1 MRNVQ
6 SLKLH
11 MIIVVLLFFL
21 GTFLRLNAQV
31 WVPVSD
37 YSTINSTDKY
47 LLVDML
53 SGKAVGVQ
61 GSSTLT
67 TSVETLNM
75 QKSGVIVND
84 ELIQD
89 NIKWSFTKVSDGC
102 YNISC
107 YKGKNYKLYRD
118 GSNLCVS
125 RTPNSNVKWQ
135 IDYKKDEYT
144 GFLERA
150 SSWFV
155 LCLFRDVWKM
165 YSNTST
171 ALASHPTHMVVYEF
185 SEVIPPVASCY
196 SGLYYEPFDVTLS
209 AEEGYSI
216 HYTVDGTEPTVA
228 SPEYTEPIHITG
240 QTTLKAIAVNGDAV
254 SKVYVAEYKFGE
266 TMENIASF
274 KQLQDGDEARLLLK
288 DAYVIGADADNY
300 YVQDA
305 TGGIVIS
312 RTENNWAV
320 NDILNGVVKGK
331 FDNSNGLPKLKP
343 ADCQV
348 EVSSDGGNIQPAGL
362 TIDDLITDPQKYL
375 CTLVKLDEVSYDGK
389 GYIVS
394 ENTENK
400 IAFYDKF
407 NVTDQAVWPSLVDI
421 TGILFIEGDV
431 PQIAIRSWKD
441 VEDATNLVAPDFF
454 WSSSFYTADFAL
466 PEMAAY
472 PILTNSS
479 DGNLTFVS
487 SDTGVATVSS
497 TGEIKLTGTG
507 TTVITATVSET
518 KNYTMATAS
527 YELTVISSLATQRVA
542 FVSISTFD
550 NKTYALSN
558 VSTGSGK
565 LKAVPVRLFNGKVLC
580 TSDVDK
586 ISWYIEGDN
595 TVIRSASGQ
604 YLTYSATTS
613 LRMSDNAYLWN
624 HTSKNGDWYW
634 APNDDSERGI
644 AYSTETGTD
653 GFFGAYGLAYR
664 TKSEAK
670 LLVEGYVRTATSGKF
685 GTMCLPYGV
694 EATDMSG
701 AVFYEIAGKKVDDNG
716 LPVQLVLSPVEYLQA
731 GKPYLFKA
739 EADEI
744 VLAYSGEPASVAIGW
759 NGLIGS
765 FDGVG
770 AEASAILED
779 KYLLS
784 NNKIVKCGKGCTLGT
799 NRAYIDIEQVPVID
813 YSGVNML
820 TIQISTPTAVNDVH
834 GMSQTRADIYNIL
847 GQKIY
852 DQVDINDVANKLPS
866 GIYVI
871 NGKKVILNK

>member
-1 MRNVQ
+1 MRNVVL
-6 SLKLH
+6 LKLH
-11 MIIVVLLFFL
+11 TFIVVLLFFL
-21 GTFLRLNAQV
+21 GNALNLNAQV

-47 LLVDML
+47 LLVDVL

-61 GSSTLT
+61 GKAPKFDVK
-67 TSVETLNM
+67 VETVNF
-75 QKSGVIVND
+75 QESGMIVND

-89 NIKWSFTKVSDGC
+89 NIKWTFTKSSDG
-102 YNISC
+102 YYYISSQA
-107 YKGKNYKLYRD
+107 GKSYRLYCD
-118 GSNLCVS
+118 DAALYVI
-125 RTPNSNVKWQ
+125 RTSTSSYVKWQ
-135 IDYKKDEYT
+135 LDYKIYDYI
-144 GFLERA
+144 GFFEKTSGR
-150 SSWFV
+150 V
-155 LCLFRDVWKM
+155 LCLSGDIWKM
-165 YSNTST
+165 YSSVPSIKEN
-171 ALASHPTHMVVYEF
+171 PTHMVVYEY

-209 AEEGYSI
+209 AGEGYSI

-240 QTTLKAIAVNGDAV
+240 QTTLKAIAVNRDAV

-305 TGGIVIS
+305 TGGIVMS
-312 RTENNWAV
+312 RAENNWAV
-320 NDILNGVVKGK
+320 NDLLNGVVKGK
-331 FDNSNGLPKLKP
+331 FDDSNGLPKLQLV
-343 ADCQV
+343 DCQI
-348 EVSSDGGNIQPAGL
+348 EVSSDGGNIQPVSL
-362 TIDDLITDPQKYL
+362 TIDDLVTDPQKYL
-375 CTLVKLDEVSYDGK
+375 CTLVKLDAVSYDGK

-407 NVTDQAVWPSLVDI
+407 GAADQAVWPSLADV

-431 PQIAIRSWKD
+431 PQIAIRSWND

-454 WSSSFYTADFAL
+454 WSSSSYTADFAL
-466 PEMAAY
+466 PEMAEY

-487 SDTGVATVSS
+487 SDTDVAMVSS

-542 FVSISTFD
+542 FVSISTYD
-550 NKTYALSN
+550 SKAYALSN

-565 LKAVPVRLFNGKVLC
+565 LRAVPVRLFNGKVLC

-595 TVIRSASGQ
+595 TAIRSASGR

-624 HTSKNGDWYW
+624 HTSKNGAWYW
-634 APNDDSERGI
+634 APNDDSDRAI

-653 GFFGAYGLAYR
+653 GFFGAYGLVYS

-670 LLVEGYVRTATSGKF
+670 LLVEGYVRTVTSGKF
-685 GTMCLPYGV
+685 GTICLPYGV
-694 EATDMSG
+694 EAADMSG
-701 AVFYEIAGKKVDDNG
+701 AVFYEITGKKVDDNG

-731 GKPYLFKA
+731 GEPYLFKA

-744 VLAYSGEPASVAIGW
+744 VLAYSGEPASVAMGR

-765 FDGVG
+765 FDGIG
-770 AEASAILED
+770 AENSDILED

-784 NNKIVKCGKGCTLGT
+784 NNKVVKCGTGCTLGA
-799 NRAYIDIEQVPVID
+799 NRAYIDIGQVPVVD
-813 YSGVNML
+813 YGGVNTL
-820 TIQISTPTAVNDVH
+820 TVQINTPTAVNDVH
-834 GMSQTRADIYNIL
+834 GLSQVRVDVYNVL
-847 GQKIY
+847 GQKVY
-852 DQVDINDVANKLPS
+852 NQVDMNDAINKLPS

-871 NGKKVILNK
+871 NGKKIVLNK

>member
-107 YKGKNYKLYRD
+107 YKGKAYKLYRD

-135 IDYKKDEYT
+135 IDYKTDEYT

-150 SSWFV
+150 LSWYV

-165 YSNTST
+165 YPDAST
-171 ALASHPTHMVVYEF
+171 ALASHPTHMVVYEY
-185 SEVIPPVASCY
+185 SEVVPPVASCY

-209 AEEGYSI
+209 AEKGYSI

-288 DAYVIGADADNY
+288 DAYVIGADTDNY

-320 NDILNGVVKGK
+320 NDILNGVVKGN

-394 ENTENK
+394 GKTENK

-454 WSSSFYTADFAL
+454 WSSSSYTADFAL
-466 PEMAAY
+466 PEMAEY

-542 FVSISTFD
+542 FVSI
-550 NKTYALSN
+550 L
-558 VSTGSGK
+558 
-565 LKAVPVRLFNGKVLC
+565 
-580 TSDVDK
+580 
-586 ISWYIEGDN
+586 
-595 TVIRSASGQ
+595 Q
-604 YLTYSATTS
+604 
-613 LRMSDNAYLWN
+613 
-624 HTSKNGDWYW
+624 
-634 APNDDSERGI
+634 
-644 AYSTETGTD
+644 TENQMG
-653 GFFGAYGLAYR
+653 G
-664 TKSEAK
+664 
-670 LLVEGYVRTATSGKF
+670 
-685 GTMCLPYGV
+685 
-694 EATDMSG
+694 
-701 AVFYEIAGKKVDDNG
+701 
-716 LPVQLVLSPVEYLQA
+716 
-731 GKPYLFKA
+731 
-739 EADEI
+739 
-744 VLAYSGEPASVAIGW
+744 
-759 NGLIGS
+759 
-765 FDGVG
+765 
-770 AEASAILED
+770 
-779 KYLLS
+779 
-784 NNKIVKCGKGCTLGT
+784 
-799 NRAYIDIEQVPVID
+799 
-813 YSGVNML
+813 
-820 TIQISTPTAVNDVH
+820 
-834 GMSQTRADIYNIL
+834 
-847 GQKIY
+847 
-852 DQVDINDVANKLPS
+852 
-866 GIYVI
+866 
-871 NGKKVILNK
+871 